1 MRLKGLLSAPGAWT
15 KVCPKVPGVGLWLGA
30 QGTGRGAQWAGRL
43 SLCSLPEPPVTALGL
58 APCSSS
64 PNEPPAAGRR
74 LGGQWLDYR
83 RVQAEDPCIWGQLWP
98 LLGANNGLDTKQPA
112 WIFSLPPF
120 CAERGQE
127 SERLGRGDRHPTTW
141 SNLAP
146 PPYSLWSLC
155 NFCLPTELGDA
166 FYYQGDP
173 K

>member
-74 LGGQWLDYR
+74 L
-83 RVQAEDPCIWGQLWP
+83 
-98 LLGANNGLDTKQPA
+98 K
-112 WIFSLPPF
+112 
-120 CAERGQE
+120 
-127 SERLGRGDRHPTTW
+127 
-141 SNLAP
+141 
-146 PPYSLWSLC
+146 
-155 NFCLPTELGDA
+155 
-166 FYYQGDP
+166 
-173 K
+173 